1 MARISLIEEADHPE
15 LAPLID
21 RIKAGRRGGLLNVY
35 KLLLHAPAPR
45 VVMSAATAPSARTPG

>member
-21 RIKAGRRGGLLNVY
+21 RIKAGRRGVLLSVY
-35 KLLLHAPAPR
+35 
-45 VVMSAATAPSARTPG
+45 